1 VQERILARKCLDRA
15 ESIEA
20 YKQEVN
26 NLKILRRNI
35 LRHERIMTHL
45 GTLET
50 GHDFNILFNWAD
62 YDLHTFLHSERE
74 LNNPFRSA
82 LLQEASNL
90 AGALHFLHNHIK
102 DGRKVKCYHMDLK
115 PENILVLDGN
125 HPVGKWMI
133 ADFGIS
139 AFHPDTGVINMRRGK
154 DDDAHSVHEESK
166 TTARRYRGKC
176 QPPEVD
182 HSWPKRKEG
191 INSKG
196 DIWSYGCI
204 LAMVFAFSL
213 RGKDSVAELDAARTG
228 DGLGGEQP
236 QDFFYVMNDMGQ
248 MILKPEISDWLKLK
262 SRIKLEWVHRC
273 VDLIQRILH
282 PNLESRPNADV
293 IERELSEISEMSLD
307 QTAVA
312 VRKPATQSAMDG
324 SHVGHGPSPPTHKRA
339 LTLGS
344 RDRAK
349 ITRSFHGRGQR
360 NSETAISIVDD
371 ASHTHPMMDPS
382 RRDLKPYP
390 SPTSLSAGSGSAPK
404 ATDSGRYK
412 IPTESNRTYSFV
424 SKKPATALSICPSAE
439 QIILSFDAGMLSL
452 KLKRFDSNPV
462 LNFDIDIIQSNKN
475 GQAAWKHVHTAGE
488 YLVVR
493 GFNNEPVSAL
503 IRMLPLVD
511 PRCTQKGNYKHV
523 LSRPAFSPRDI
534 CRSLLLPPG

>member
-1 VQERILARKCLDRA
+1 VQERILARKCLDSA

-20 YKQEVN
+20 YKQEVK
-26 NLKILRRNI
+26 NLQILRRNI

-50 GHDFNILFNWAD
+50 GHDFNIFFNWAD

-74 LNNPFRSA
+74 LNNPFRRA

-125 HPVGKWMI
+125 HLVGKWMI

-139 AFHPDTGVINMRRGK
+139 AIHPDTGIINMRRGK

-166 TTARRYRGKC
+166 TKARRYRGKC

-191 INSKG
+191 VNSKG

-213 RGKDSVAELDAARTG
+213 RGKDSVAELDDARTR
-228 DGLGGEQP
+228 DGLGREQS

-248 MILKPEISDWLKLK
+248 MILKPEVSDWLTSRL
-262 SRIKLEWVHRC
+262 RIKSEWVHRC

-282 PNLESRPNADV
+282 PNLESRPHADV
-293 IERELSEISEMSLD
+293 IERELSEISEISPD
-307 QTAVA
+307 
-312 VRKPATQSAMDG
+312 REPATQPVLDPGM
-324 SHVGHGPSPPTHKRA
+324 P
-339 LTLGS
+339 
-344 RDRAK
+344 
-349 ITRSFHGRGQR
+349 
-360 NSETAISIVDD
+360 
-371 ASHTHPMMDPS
+371 PS
-382 RRDLKPYP
+382 RRESKPCP
-390 SPTSLSAGSGSAPK
+390 TPTSRSASSGSVGSGSAPK

-412 IPTESNRTYSFV
+412 IPTESRAYSFV
-424 SKKPATALSICPSAE
+424 SKKPATALSICPSAK

-452 KLKRFDSNPV
+452 KLKHVDSNPV
-462 LNFDIDIIQSNKN
+462 LNFDIQPNKHD
-475 GQAAWKHVHTAGE
+475 QVAWKHVHTASE

-493 GFNNEPVSAL
+493 GLNDEPVSTL
-503 IRMLPLVD
+503 IKMLPLV
-511 PRCTQKGNYKHV
+511 
-523 LSRPAFSPRDI
+523 L
-534 CRSLLLPPG
+534 

>member
-1 VQERILARKCLDRA
+1 MQERILARKCLDRA

-20 YKQEVN
+20 YKQEVK
-26 NLKILRRNI
+26 NLEILRRNI

-50 GHDFNILFNWAD
+50 GHDFNIFFNWAD

-125 HPVGKWMI
+125 HLVGKWMI

-139 AFHPDTGVINMRRGK
+139 AFHPDTGIINMRRGK

-166 TTARRYRGKC
+166 TKARRYRGKC

-213 RGKDSVAELDAARTG
+213 RGKDSVAELDDARTG
-228 DGLGGEQP
+228 DGLGGEQS

-248 MILKPEISDWLKLK
+248 MILKPEISDWLTSRL
-262 SRIKLEWVHRC
+262 RIKLEWVHRC

-282 PNLESRPNADV
+282 PNLESRPHADV

-307 QTAVA
+307 
-312 VRKPATQSAMDG
+312 RKPATQAVLDAPRVS
-324 SHVGHGPSPPTHKRA
+324 HGPSSPIHKRI

-344 RDRAK
+344 GDRGK
-349 ITRSFHGRGQR
+349 ITRPFHGHGQR
-360 NSETAISIVDD
+360 SSETAISIADD
-371 ASHTHPMMDPS
+371 AFSTHPGMPPS
-382 RRDLKPYP
+382 RRDPKPYP
-390 SPTSLSAGSGSAPK
+390 TPTSLSAGSGSAPK

-412 IPTESNRTYSFV
+412 IPTESK

-452 KLKRFDSNPV
+452 KLKHVDSNPV
-462 LNFDIDIIQSNKN
+462 LDFDKNPIQLNKN
-475 GQAAWKHVHTAGE
+475 GQAVWTHVHTAGE

-493 GFNNEPVSAL
+493 GFNNEPVSTL
-503 IRMLPLVD
+503 IKMLPLV
-511 PRCTQKGNYKHV
+511 
-523 LSRPAFSPRDI
+523 L
-534 CRSLLLPPG
+534 

>member
-1 VQERILARKCLDRA
+1 VQERILARKCLDSA

-20 YKQEVN
+20 YKQEVK
-26 NLKILRRNI
+26 NLQILRRNI

-74 LNNPFRSA
+74 LNNPLRRA

-115 PENILVLDGN
+115 PENILVLDSN
-125 HPVGKWMI
+125 HLVGKWMI

-139 AFHPDTGVINMRRGK
+139 AFHPDTGIINMRRGK

-166 TTARRYRGKC
+166 TKARRYRGKC

-191 INSKG
+191 VNSKG

-213 RGKDSVAELDAARTG
+213 RGKDSVAELDDARIR
-228 DGLGGEQP
+228 DGLGREQS

-248 MILKPEISDWLKLK
+248 MILKPEVSDWLTSRL
-262 SRIKLEWVHRC
+262 RIKSEWVHRC

-282 PNLESRPNADV
+282 PNLESRPHADV
-293 IERELSEISEMSLD
+293 IERELSEISEISLD
-307 QTAVA
+307 
-312 VRKPATQSAMDG
+312 REPATQSVLDPGM
-324 SHVGHGPSPPTHKRA
+324 PP
-339 LTLGS
+339 G
-344 RDRAK
+344 
-349 ITRSFHGRGQR
+349 
-360 NSETAISIVDD
+360 
-371 ASHTHPMMDPS
+371 
-382 RRDLKPYP
+382 RRDPKPCP
-390 SPTSLSAGSGSAPK
+390 TPTSRSASSGSVGSGSAPR
-404 ATDSGRYK
+404 ATDSGRYR
-412 IPTESNRTYSFV
+412 IPTESRAYSFV
-424 SKKPATALSICPSAE
+424 SKKPATALSICPSAK

-452 KLKRFDSNPV
+452 KLKHVDSNPV
-462 LNFDIDIIQSNKN
+462 LNFDIQPNKN

-493 GFNNEPVSAL
+493 GFNDEPVSTL
-503 IRMLPLVD
+503 IRMLPLV
-511 PRCTQKGNYKHV
+511 
-523 LSRPAFSPRDI
+523 L
-534 CRSLLLPPG
+534 